1 MKLLNSLR
9 VFLRKFLKNLSVW
22 YIERYGYHVTDK
34 KSLYDWQINPD
45 YKTRY
50 NLETK
55 IPKDAKDYLYPTN
68 PKLIQLRKDYQKF
81 LGNNFKKGLWTE
93 NYLGEKDLIY
103 FKGDNPY
110 VYQRRGNQQSQLAY
124 LLTYFWLKSKHGKGL
139 SSFNEEESFGV
150 FKYTIDNKII
160 SRDLLDSFNEI
171 LFLEE
176 HFFYN
181 YDTKVNILEIG
192 AGYGR
197 LAKWLT
203 KNTNYIEHYYCIDAI
218 PESTFISDYYLKHYN
233 KIKEVTVVPIHQ
245 RKIFLENQNISLA
258 VNIHSFSEMAIDFI
272 KFWMEE
278 VISLRIPYLFIVPNA
293 GHLYR
298 GDLISFDNKNFK
310 NIIES
315 NGYELVIKR
324 DKYLEPNI
332 QKYGLNPTM
341 YYLYKNHKFVGINEK
356 FGNSEII

>member
-1 MKLLNSLR
+1 MKLLNSFR
-9 VFLRKFLKNLSVW
+9 TCLRKFLKDLSVW

-34 KSLYDWQINPD
+34 KTLYDWQINPD
-45 YKTRY
+45 YNTKY

-103 FKGDNPY
+103 FRGDNPY
-110 VYQRRGNQQSQLAY
+110 VHQRRGNQQSQLAY
-124 LLTYFWLKSKHGKGL
+124 LLTYFWLKSKHSKDL

-150 FKYTIDNKII
+150 FSYIIDNKII

-171 LFLEE
+171 LFLKE

-218 PESTFISDYYLKHYN
+218 PESTFISDYYLKYYN
-233 KIKEVTVVPIHQ
+233 KIKNITVVPIHK

-258 VNIHSFSEMAIDFI
+258 INIHSFSEIAIDFI
-272 KFWMEE
+272 KFWIEE

-298 GDLISFDNKNFK
+298 GDLISFDNKNFE

-324 DKYLEPNI
+324 DKYLEPHI
-332 QKYGLNPTM
+332 QKYGLNPTI
-341 YYLYKNHKFVGINEK
+341 YYLYKNHKFMDTD
-356 FGNSEII
+356 